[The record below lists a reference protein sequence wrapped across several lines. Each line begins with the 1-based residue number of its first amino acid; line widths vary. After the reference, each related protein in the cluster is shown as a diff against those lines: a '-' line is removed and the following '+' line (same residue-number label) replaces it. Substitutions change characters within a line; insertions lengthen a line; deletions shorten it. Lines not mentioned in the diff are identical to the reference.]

1 MLKYRQVNG
10 NPESSLGSEN
20 GSLTTL
26 SIFSLQTNKQKNW
39 ERSVQLKLT

>member
-26 SIFSLQTNKQKNW
+26 SIFRPNKQTNKKIGK
-39 ERSVQLKLT
+39 EACS

>member
-1 MLKYRQVNG
+1 MLKYRQVNE

-26 SIFSLQTNKQKNW
+26 SIFSNKQTNRKIGK
-39 ERSVQLKLT
+39 EACS